1 MRARSDSSVASG
13 RVHIKGAFLAWRGV
27 VCDCIWHD
35 FMNYD
40 DDDDVDD
47 QDERRVWGHVVCV
60 CLFERVTTSLQ
71 QERGRS
77 LPVWTAFNPLIR
89 PTYIPPL
96 LPVNHLDH
104 E

>member
-1 MRARSDSSVASG
+1 MEGDSPIEAAMRARSDSSVASG

-60 CLFERVTTSLQ
+60 CVCLK
-71 QERGRS
+71 G
-77 LPVWTAFNPLIR
+77 
-89 PTYIPPL
+89 
-96 LPVNHLDH
+96 
-104 E
+104 